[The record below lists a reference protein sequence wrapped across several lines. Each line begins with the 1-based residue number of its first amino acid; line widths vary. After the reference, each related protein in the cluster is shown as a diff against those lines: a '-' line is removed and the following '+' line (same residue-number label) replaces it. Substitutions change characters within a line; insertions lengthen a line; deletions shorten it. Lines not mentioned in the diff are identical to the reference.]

1 MLKISHSQIHKVED
15 ADIITFHSP
24 SAIKSFF
31 NFLEEN
37 NADINLEKK
46 IFVTVGTT
54 TELVLKK
61 RNIKNIKVANPHNDE
76 GMLNTI
82 LKL

>member
-1 MLKISHSQIHKVED
+1 MRLHKVED

-31 NFLEEN
+31 NFLEES
-37 NADINLEKK
+37 NADIDLEKK

-54 TELVLKK
+54 TELELKN

-82 LKL
+82 FRTIKGRR